1 MTADRFIVKPQGL
14 MNVRER
20 KPATHH
26 GLRCVAIVALA
37 LAAAHPA
44 KAETLESAL
53 SRAYAANPTL
63 NSNRAAL
70 RGVDENVAQ
79 AKSGYRPTV
88 SGSADIGL
96 ARSE

>member
-20 KPATHH
+20 KPATRH

-44 KAETLESAL
+44 KAETLRE
-53 SRAYAANPTL
+53 TL
-63 NSNRAAL
+63 A
-70 RGVDENVAQ
+70 DENAL
-79 AKSGYRPTV
+79 GF
-88 SGSADIGL
+88 
-96 ARSE
+96 